1 MANAM
6 FSENNIQVIAQAPNW
21 LAAVQQASQP
31 LLETKVITEQY
42 VTNMIASVKQ
52 NGPYMVLADY
62 FALMHARP
70 GVGVNEM
77 GMSLL
82 ISKEPVDLVG
92 KPVKIFLIMA
102 AMDNTSH
109 LKSLQKIMSVFMD
122 DQAYQTILSGDKE
135 QIIKLFQSMGVIK

>member
-70 GVGVNEM
+70 GVGVNKM

>member
-1 MANAM
+1 M

-102 AMDNTSH
+102 AIDNTSH